1 MRRVRASAC
10 VLVRLRTMDLFACVF
25 LACVYVLIDDSLGF
39 VMLFL
44 LRVQYCAPRN
54 SQIVPFLNQTML
66 CEFHMILQTVIKF
79 LSLSAARVMVC
90 RHR

>member
-10 VLVRLRTMDLFACVF
+10 VLVRLRTIELFACVF

-44 LRVQYCAPRN
+44 LRVQYCAPR
-54 SQIVPFLNQTML
+54 SRI
-66 CEFHMILQTVIKF
+66 ILF
-79 LSLSAARVMVC
+79 F
-90 RHR
+90 